1 MINDDNWAER
11 IVAVAAKDNS
21 LVTPAASSR
30 MAELLRTQ
38 LSEKQNTP
46 AELKTIANWLIA
58 DMVFQDTQEEL

>member
-11 IVAVAAKDNS
+11 IVAVAMKDNS
-21 LVTPAASSR
+21 LVTAAASSR

-38 LSEKQNTP
+38 LSDKQSTP
-46 AELKTIANWLIA
+46 AELKAIANWLIA